1 MKQDRNKI
9 WASVRVMTTEKRLDI
24 CRNSRV
30 LNGGER
36 KAKRENWADFRISA
50 SCFTCQA
57 IQSISKSDSDT

>member
-36 KAKRENWADFRISA
+36 KAKRELGRL
-50 SCFTCQA
+50 
-57 IQSISKSDSDT
+57 